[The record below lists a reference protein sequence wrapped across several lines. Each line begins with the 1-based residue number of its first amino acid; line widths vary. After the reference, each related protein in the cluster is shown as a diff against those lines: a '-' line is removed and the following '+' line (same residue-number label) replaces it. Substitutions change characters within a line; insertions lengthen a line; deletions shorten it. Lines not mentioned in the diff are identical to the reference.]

1 MRLNTAKDEKISSRS
16 MFWLMGAGRVR
27 DRGKDSVIGS

>member
-16 MFWLMGAGRVR
+16 IFWLMGAGRVG
-27 DRGKDSVIGS
+27 DRGRKE